1 MSFLRNLFS
10 KPPISDEERA
20 QAKEIFFK
28 YSCNETNMARAGENF
43 SKYRISDEQKADWR
57 KEFITRWKSKLSV
70 DDLTAVEELGTAQAI
85 EAVPDLLDIAE
96 DGDSWAKL
104 RIAGAIRSAGI
115 KYGIDENLRKEMLE
129 IVSRLCESIIE
140 GQIQLS
146 ERHRNI
152 ILSFHPNALKN
163 RTPEE
168 FIVDHANFMLD
179 DAKDKTQTN
188 LGGSRTW

>member
-20 QAKEIFFK
+20 QAKELFFK

-43 SKYRISDEQKADWR
+43 GKYRISEEQKADWR

-70 DDLTAVEELGTAQAI
+70 DDLTAVERLGTTQAI
-85 EAVPDLLDIAE
+85 EVVPDLLDLAE

-115 KYGIDENLRKEMLE
+115 KYGIDKNVRRQTLD
-129 IVSRLCESIIE
+129 IVIRLCESILDD
-140 GQIQLS
+140 QIQLS
-146 ERHRNI
+146 ESHRNI
-152 ILSFHPNALKN
+152 ILSFQPNALKG

-168 FIVDHANFMLD
+168 FIVDHAKFMLD
-179 DAKDKTQTN
+179 DAKD
-188 LGGSRTW
+188 